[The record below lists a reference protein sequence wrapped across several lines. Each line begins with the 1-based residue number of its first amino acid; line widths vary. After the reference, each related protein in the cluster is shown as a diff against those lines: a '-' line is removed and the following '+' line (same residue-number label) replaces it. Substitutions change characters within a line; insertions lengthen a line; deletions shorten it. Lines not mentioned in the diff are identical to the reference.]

1 MTAEKLTQ
9 RLQDSA
15 AELRQIGNSL
25 GLITSNSL
33 HLDCISELVKFDEIA
48 NNLTA
53 TCALVAPREDARHLL
68 QDLPLIADS
77 STNLIEYHGTKI
89 PFSNARLLGFQ
100 GYLSMTWA
108 ICDSITTAISPL
120 ICTETASKNRTNPP
134 QLLTHFLKSHS
145 DSTYYSAYFLKL
157 NYGWPIGVSYVI
169 RNHFFHDGALWEGK
183 DFFAGK
189 KVEDGFDISQEG
201 WSFLLEQ
208 MQKKHNLH
216 RNQHRLSDSWP
227 WHRNNL
233 LKLLELCNDEIDEA
247 LSCLVGWSVGMA
259 TLQARYLLERDISA
273 VSPSSTSL

>member
-9 RLQDSA
+9 RLHDSA
-15 AELRQIGNSL
+15 SELRQIGNSR
-25 GLITSNSL
+25 GLITSISL
-33 HLDCISELVKFDEIA
+33 HLDCISELEKFDEIA

-53 TCALVAPREDARHLL
+53 TCDLVAVREDARHLL
-68 QDLPLIADS
+68 HNLPLIANS
-77 STNLIEYHGTKI
+77 STNLVDYHGTKI

-120 ICTETASKNRTNPP
+120 ICTGTTCKDRTNPP
-134 QLLTHFLKSHS
+134 QLLTHFLKSTK

-169 RNHFFHDGALWEGK
+169 RNHFFHDGALWQGE

-189 KVEDGFDISQEG
+189 RVEDKFEISQKG
-201 WSFLLEQ
+201 WTFLLDQ
-208 MQKKHNLH
+208 MQKKHNLEI
-216 RNQHRLSDSWP
+216 NQHRLSDSWP
-227 WHRNNL
+227 WHQDNL

-259 TLQARYLLERDISA
+259 TLQARYLLERDFSA
-273 VSPSSTSL
+273 EPPPPTSL